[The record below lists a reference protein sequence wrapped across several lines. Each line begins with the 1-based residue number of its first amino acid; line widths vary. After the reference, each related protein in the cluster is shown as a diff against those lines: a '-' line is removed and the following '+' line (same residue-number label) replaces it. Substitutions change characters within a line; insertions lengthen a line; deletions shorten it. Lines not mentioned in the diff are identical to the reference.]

1 MGELGALFNPGMRH
15 ELEERRSKAMRREEE
30 GNARDGDLRIDLE
43 SGVAVIAARDDE
55 ESAEAA
61 DAGGGSSS
69 DASGDGTGH
78 DENAEAADT
87 ADVAGGATGDGPSS
101 DASGAGTG
109 TSTGTDE
116 AAVSAAEQAP
126 PVLRPRGK
134 RGLTATRR

>member
-43 SGVAVIAARDDE
+43 SGVAVISARDDE

-61 DAGGGSSS
+61 DAGDGSSS

-78 DENAEAADT
+78 DENAEAADA
-87 ADVAGGATGDGPSS
+87 ADVARGATGDGPSS

-116 AAVSAAEQAP
+116 AAASAAEQAP